1 MGENI
6 CKSYIDK
13 KLISAVHKEL
23 KLLNDKEKKNPI
35 KKRAKDLN
43 KFLSKEDMQ
52 MANRYLKIC
61 SSLIIKEMQNKTTL
75 IYHLIQ
81 VRTFILKR

>member
-23 KLLNDKEKKNPI
+23 KLLNDKEKKTLLR
-35 KKRAKDLN
+35 KG
-43 KFLSKEDMQ
+43 Q
-52 MANRYLKIC
+52 KI
-61 SSLIIKEMQNKTTL
+61 
-75 IYHLIQ
+75 
-81 VRTFILKR
+81 